1 MMAFGANLSSDRFSF
16 SIFLFCVLSILA
28 AASLILVSIGKLPP
42 QIPLFYSRPWGETM
56 LAPGV
61 YLWILPLV
69 ATLSVT
75 VNFIT
80 GDLVAAQNKQG
91 FSTNKFLA
99 RILTVFSL
107 LVCLTILYT
116 EVKIISLLI

>member
-1 MMAFGANLSSDRFSF
+1 MIFGTNLSGDRFSF
-16 SIFLFCVLSILA
+16 FIFLFCALSILA
-28 AASLILVSIGKLPP
+28 CASLILVSIGKLPP
-42 QIPLFYSRPWGETM
+42 QIPLFYSRPWGEAM

-69 ATLSVT
+69 ATLSVI

-80 GDLVAAQNKQG
+80 GDLVAAQNK
-91 FSTNKFLA
+91 FLA
-99 RILTVFSL
+99 RVLTIFSL

-116 EVKIISLLI
+116 EVKIIALLI